1 MASATSSLLFM
12 LNWATQDSTP
22 TLNFTSFL
30 FVLTSA
36 IALATLQIA
45 HKHN

>member
-1 MASATSSLLFM
+1 MVSATLSLLFM

-22 TLNFTSFL
+22 TLNFASFL
-30 FVLTSA
+30 FILTSA

-45 HKHN
+45 HKH

>member
-1 MASATSSLLFM
+1 MVSATSNFLLM
-12 LNWATQDSTP
+12 LNWAAQDSTP
-22 TLNFTSFL
+22 TLNFESFL

>member
-1 MASATSSLLFM
+1 MVSATFSFLFM

-22 TLNFTSFL
+22 TLNFASFL

-45 HKHN
+45 HKH